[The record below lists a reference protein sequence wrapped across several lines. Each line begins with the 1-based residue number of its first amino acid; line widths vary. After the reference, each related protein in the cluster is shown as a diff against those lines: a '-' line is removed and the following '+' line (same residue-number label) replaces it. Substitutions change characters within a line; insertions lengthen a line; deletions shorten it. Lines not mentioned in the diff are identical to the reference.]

1 MKAFLTLAFQNK
13 SLPAALDI
21 EKLANALIDS
31 GNTLQELR
39 EYKTEADWNYVWQDL
54 EQEDIRLNTPL
65 KIALRKAVHP
75 LAGKSA
81 IQVNFLLQCN
91 LMHAGL
97 LCISLGSELF
107 LLPCRPIT
115 STAFIQSASSIN
127 SGAIAA

>member
-1 MKAFLTLAFQNK
+1 MKAFLTLAFKNK

-39 EYKTEADWNYVWQDL
+39 EYKTEADWNCVWQDL

-75 LAGKSA
+75 PAGKSA

-97 LCISLGSELF
+97 LCILLGSELF